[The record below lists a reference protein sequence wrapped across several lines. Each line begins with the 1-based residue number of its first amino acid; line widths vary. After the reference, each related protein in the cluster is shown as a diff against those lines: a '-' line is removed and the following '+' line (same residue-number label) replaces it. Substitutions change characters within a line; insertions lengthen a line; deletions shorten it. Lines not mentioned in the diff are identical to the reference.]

1 VLTSIYNRREFD
13 ARLLSEWGRGAR
25 SGHSLALLMIDVDQ
39 FSEFNNNHGHL
50 RGDECLVTVAQLLG
64 SRMQRCGDLI
74 ARYDGEVFVALLPEV
89 DVNGALKVAQECQQ
103 AIARAKIPHSTSPVV
118 PYVTVSIGVT
128 AMLPIY
134 DKSCTLIIEQV
145 EIALYQAKQEGRN
158 RVCAF
163 DNDTPDNA
171 APG

>member
-25 SGHSLALLMIDVDQ
+25 SGHSLALLMIDVDK
-39 FSEFNNNHGHL
+39 FSEVNNNYGHL

-64 SRMQRCGDLI
+64 NCMLRCGDLI
-74 ARYDGEVFVALLPEV
+74 ARYDGEVFVALLPGV

-103 AIARAKIPHSTSPVV
+103 AIAGAKIPHPTSPVA
-118 PYVTVSIGVT
+118 PYVTVSIGVA

-134 DKSCTLIIEQV
+134 EKSCTLITEQA
-145 EIALYQAKQEGRN
+145 EIALYQAKQEGHN

-163 DNDTPDNA
+163 DNGTQDNA
-171 APG
+171 EPR